1 MLEPQSVV
9 AFPRSKFSPVRTN
22 ARQSGKI
29 ELGRIFKCGINSL
42 SFSGL
47 VKKMNLVTTYY
58 LTYYLTVNN
67 THYIT
72 TITILL
78 KTKGKKQNLSLRTLH
93 LLSFHFVKFD
103 RNR

>member
-78 KTKGKKQNLSLRTLH
+78 KNKRKETKSITTDSSFTEFPLR
-93 LLSFHFVKFD
+93 
-103 RNR
+103 